1 MKEINLFQ
9 LNAFETA
16 VSGHTD
22 SESQRIAEAAKRHKE
37 AELCLKAKRI
47 IEALLFAACEPVP
60 FQKIAEI
67 VETLFPYKPKAIK
80 ELLEDLKVEYITEQ
94 RSFRLEETAT
104 GYVLRTNEEYGPY
117 IEMLFRSKRG
127 EKLSQAAA
135 EVLAIIAYKQPITRP
150 QIDALR
156 GVDSSGI
163 IQNLVDR
170 QLIEPT
176 GKLEAPG
183 RPTVY
188 SITQHFLTHFGLR
201 SLSELP
207 SLNQLM
213 V

>member
-9 LNAFETA
+9 LDAIPSVDE
-16 VSGHTD
+16 
-22 SESQRIAEAAKRHKE
+22 EAGLR
-37 AELCLKAKRI
+37 LKAKRI

-60 FQKIAEI
+60 MSKICEI
-67 VETLFPYKPKAIK
+67 LETLSLKPRTIK
-80 ELLEDLKVEYITEQ
+80 ELIEDLKVEYASQQ
-94 RSFRLEETAT
+94 RAFRLEETAS
-104 GYVLRTNEEYGPY
+104 GYVLKTIEEYGIY

-135 EVLAIIAYKQPITRP
+135 EVLAIIAYKQPVTRP

-163 IQNLVDR
+163 IQNLLER
-170 QLIEPT
+170 QLIEPS

-201 SLSELP
+201 NLSELP
-207 SLNQLM
+207 TLNQLM